1 MRFPKIFLCIAILC
15 ALILYSC
22 TDFKEDSHITDNS
35 SLASSNTSNI
45 FFVKAKQESDINK
58 KIQLLGKGLDAIS
71 NRNDTLLPIL
81 LNHKTFNHQQIGEYD
96 SSLYFADSLGRVSRF
111 QQDTSFLARA
121 FYRKSIV
128 YRFQGNQ
135 IEEFRNAFNS
145 YNLYKR
151 IHDSLNTAK
160 RALEMSIVQSDLT
173 DYEGSQVS
181 ATEVLKYLST
191 IRDSVT
197 ISGAY
202 NIIAVAYN
210 HQGIY
215 PDAIEEYKNA
225 LRFSTLKI
233 DSISYYNNMAIVYRE
248 QGKYDKAIALFNY
261 CLNAV
266 DTNSVGSRARYMEN
280 LAMTKWAQDPSINIE
295 PELLKALDLKIKAG
309 LNRALFTS
317 YGHLLDFYEYHN
329 NPQAL
334 EYAVKYLEG
343 SIFYDIKSS
352 ELKALEKLT
361 LLSPAG
367 QSKIY
372 AKKYISLND
381 SLNKSSLRAKN
392 TFAKIKFDEARKQQE
407 IVGLEAQNTMQAMET
422 RQLRTRSWIGVLAG
436 TLVILGLFFLIYYLR
451 QRQKKHEIREVHKT
465 EGRISKVI
473 HDELANDIFNIM
485 SSLEPVAPIPVI
497 DKLEK
502 IYLRTRD
509 ISRENREIDTG
520 EDYVDYLK
528 SILSNNTPDGSK
540 LIVSGENSVNWD
552 KLKEEK
558 KIVIYRVL
566 QELMINMK
574 KHSGAKLVVIRFV
587 VKNKTLNIL
596 YSDNGCGTPWNPSKK
611 GSGLQ
616 NAENRISSLNGKI
629 TFESKKGKGFKVD
642 MQIPV

>member
-1 MRFPKIFLCIAILC
+1 MRFPKIFICIAILC

-22 TDFKEDSHITDNS
+22 SDLKEDSHLTNS

-45 FFVKAKQESDINK
+45 FFVKANQESDIK
-58 KIQLLGKGLDAIS
+58 KKLQLLGKGLDAIS
-71 NRNDTLLPIL
+71 HRNDTLLPIL
-81 LNHKTFNHQQIGEYD
+81 LNHKTFNHQQLGEYD
-96 SSLYFADSLGRVSRF
+96 SSLYFADSLVSVSRF
-111 QQDTSFLARA
+111 QKDTSFLAQA

-145 YNLYKR
+145 YNLYKK
-151 IHDSLNTAK
+151 INDSLNTAK

-173 DYEGSQVS
+173 DFEGSQVS

-191 IRDSVT
+191 IKDSVT

-202 NIIAVAYN
+202 NVIAIAYN

-215 PDAIEEYKNA
+215 TDAIKEYKNA

-280 LAMTKWAQDPSINIE
+280 LAMAQWSQNPSINIE
-295 PELLKALDLKIKAG
+295 PELLTALNLKINAG
-309 LNRALFTS
+309 LNRTLFTS
-317 YGHLLDFYEYHN
+317 YGHLLDIYENHN
-329 NPQAL
+329 KPQAL

-343 SIFYDIKSS
+343 SIIYDSKSS

-361 LLSPAG
+361 MLSPAG

-372 AKKYISLND
+372 AKKFISLND
-381 SLNKSSLRAKN
+381 SLNKLSLRAKN
-392 TFAKIKFDEARKQQE
+392 TFAKIKFDEERKQKE
-407 IVGLEAQNTMQAMET
+407 ILGLETQNTMQARET
-422 RQLRTRSWIGVLAG
+422 RQLRTRSWIGVLVG
-436 TLVILGLFFLIYYLR
+436 TLVILGLFFLIYYFR
-451 QRQKKHEIREVHKT
+451 QRQKKHEIQEVHKT
-465 EGRISKVI
+465 ESRISKVI

-485 SSLEPVAPIPVI
+485 SSLEPVAPVPVI

-528 SILSNNTPDGSK
+528 AILSNNTPDDSK

-552 KLKEEK
+552 KLKEEQ

-574 KHSGAKLVVIRFV
+574 KHSGAKLVAISFV
-587 VKNKTLNIL
+587 VKNKTLSIR
-596 YSDNGCGTPWNPSKK
+596 YSDNGCGILWNPSKK

-629 TFESKKGKGFKVD
+629 TFESEKEKGFKID